1 MENII
6 FANIIGA
13 DFKEHEII
21 IEPENEDFS
30 IKFCKVAIVKIDNI
44 QEQIQLEEF
53 VNNMKK

>member
-13 DFKEHEII
+13 DFKENEII

-30 IKFCKVAIVKIDNI
+30 IKFCKIAIVKIDNI
-44 QEQIQLEEF
+44 QEEIQLEEF